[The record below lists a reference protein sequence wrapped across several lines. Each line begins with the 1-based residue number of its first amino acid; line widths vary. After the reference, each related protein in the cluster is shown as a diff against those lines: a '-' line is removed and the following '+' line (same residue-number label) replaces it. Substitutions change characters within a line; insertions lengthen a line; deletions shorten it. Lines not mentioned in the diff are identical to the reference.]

1 MSGIKRYLAGFSLAL
16 AAAFY
21 PATSLR
27 AQLDYGDYTSATLTS
42 KAWSEMGSQNYE
54 AALGYIAKCLEL
66 YEGEAKTMQ
75 AGMAD
80 FAPTTPPEAASKY
93 WALNDVGTCL
103 FIRGEIELK
112 RGDKAAAKATF
123 QRLVNEFKF
132 AQCWDT
138 NGWFWKPA
146 EAAKKKILEL
156 EFEQP

>member
-1 MSGIKRYLAGFSLAL
+1 MRSWTCLVIAL
-16 AAAFY
+16 AMAWGLTG
-21 PATSLR
+21 PAS
-27 AQLDYGDYTSATLTS
+27 AQLDYGDFSSATLTG

-66 YEGEAKTMQ
+66 YEAQAKTMQ
-75 AGMAD
+75 AGLSD
-80 FAPTTPPEAASKY
+80 YPPNTPPEETSKF

-112 RGDKAAAKATF
+112 RGDQSAAKATF
-123 QRLVNEFKF
+123 QKLVNELKY

-146 EAAKKKILEL
+146 DAAKKKILEL

>member
-1 MSGIKRYLAGFSLAL
+1 MKSLCGLVVASVLALGLAG
-16 AAAFY
+16 
-21 PATSLR
+21 PVR

-42 KAWSEMGSQNYE
+42 KAWTEMGSQNFE

-123 QRLVNEFKF
+123 QKLVNEFKF
-132 AQCWDT
+132 AQCWDP

-146 EAAKKKILEL
+146 EAARKKILEL
-156 EFEQP
+156 EFDAQP

>member
-1 MSGIKRYLAGFSLAL
+1 MKSMGSLMLATVLAL
-16 AAAFY
+16 GVAG
-21 PATSLR
+21 PAR

-42 KAWSEMGSQNYE
+42 KAWSEMGSQNFE

-66 YEGEAKTMQ
+66 YEGEARTMQ
-75 AGMAD
+75 VGMSD
-80 FAPTTPPEAASKY
+80 YAPTTPPEAASKY

-123 QRLVNEFKF
+123 QKLVNEFKF